1 MHQGNQSGTE
11 FLNVSNCERKHGF
24 NSCCFDNY
32 ETNKE
37 QNEKVPRAMRSNK
50 ELSELALEFIRGST
64 IRQGVSEYA
73 FELKKLGSH
82 GAKIPLVA
90 ADIWKSV
97 IDQLVKDRKLVMS
110 NRVVHGPVELEK
122 PKQME
127 LF

>member
-1 MHQGNQSGTE
+1 MPQKSSRTNE
-11 FLNVSNCERKHGF
+11 RVS
-24 NSCCFDNY
+24 
-32 ETNKE
+32 
-37 QNEKVPRAMRSNK
+37 RAMRSNK
-50 ELSELALEFIRGST
+50 ELSQLALEFIRAST

-97 IDQLVKDRKLVMS
+97 IDQLVKDKKLVMS
-110 NRVVHGPVELEK
+110 DRVVHGPVELEK

>member
-1 MHQGNQSGTE
+1 MHPGNQSGME
-11 FLNVSNCERKHGF
+11 FSNVSNCERKHGF
-24 NSCCFDNY
+24 NSCCFNNY
-32 ETNKE
+32 KTNEE
-37 QNEKVPRAMRSNK
+37 QNEKVPKAMRSNK
-50 ELSELALEFIRGST
+50 ELSELALEFIKAST
-64 IRQGVSEYA
+64 IRQTVSEYA

-90 ADIWKSV
+90 ADVWKSV

-110 NRVVHGPVELEK
+110 DRGVHGSTELDK